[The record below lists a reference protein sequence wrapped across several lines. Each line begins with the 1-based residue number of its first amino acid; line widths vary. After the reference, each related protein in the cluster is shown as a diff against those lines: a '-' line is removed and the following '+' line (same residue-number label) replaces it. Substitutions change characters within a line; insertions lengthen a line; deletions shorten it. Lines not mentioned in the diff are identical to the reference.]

1 MKRTVAIVAGVVT
14 LGLALYVGSRL
25 TAQTGAPADAGRRHR
40 PCACA
45 WSTCSTSSK
54 TTNAWTRSGPKT
66 RSCSSSTMRSSSC
79 SRTPM
84 DGRTK
89 QLQDPQF
96 ADKRE
101 ALEKEVKRLQ
111 REIQEKTED
120 ARVALDKKQGE
131 TIVLVYRELDEAV
144 RTYARQ
150 SNLELVLHYNDA
162 VLESDKNSATNIA
175 RKMTAGACMPMYM
188 LPSAGHQPGHRQRAE
203 RQVSGADLRPG
214 GRQRH
219 ALRRSPGVFSPRPRT
234 RGSGAGGEGLSLV
247 GPKPLRPTP
256 LPGVPGRGEETLPL
270 ALLSLSRMTERE
282 KAQLSLPAHSGQSGG
297 SRRHRLPDRRERVPA
312 LCAGAAR
319 HRRRLCSHRSL
330 PTRRRYP
337 PTSIRSPARSGGP
350 R

>member
-25 TAQTGAPADAGRRHR
+25 TAQTGAPADAGA
-40 PCACA
+40 PA
-45 WSTCSTSSK
+45 
-54 TTNAWTRSGPKT
+54 P
-66 RSCSSSTMRSSSC
+66 TMRL
-79 SRTPM
+79 RLVNLQYVIKNYKRMDTLRAENTELFKQYDAQLKLLKDTM

-188 LPSAGHQPGHRQRAE
+188 LPSLDISQDIVNSLNAKYPVPASAPAG
-203 RQVSGADLRPG
+203 
-214 GRQRH
+214 
-219 ALRRSPGVFSPRPRT
+219 
-234 RGSGAGGEGLSLV
+234 GSG
-247 GPKPLRPTP
+247 T
-256 LPGVPGRGEETLPL
+256 
-270 ALLSLSRMTERE
+270 
-282 KAQLSLPAHSGQSGG
+282 H
-297 SRRHRLPDRRERVPA
+297 
-312 LCAGAAR
+312 
-319 HRRRLCSHRSL
+319 
-330 PTRRRYP
+330 
-337 PTSIRSPARSGGP
+337 
-350 R
+350 